1 MFVHSRIKRT
11 SLLLLQEKQALSSS
25 VLKLGDTRT
34 GIISLNAT
42 IHTHSVRHFWG
53 KEVSCSVATQD
64 ARDSSYSPSHKQG
77 LGDPPEYHF
86 RAPTELHCFSDDLII
101 A

>member
-1 MFVHSRIKRT
+1 M
-11 SLLLLQEKQALSSS
+11 
-25 VLKLGDTRT
+25 LKLGDART

-42 IHTHSVRHFWG
+42 IHTRAVRHFWG

-64 ARDSSYSPSHKQG
+64 ARQSSYSPSRKQG

-86 RAPTELHCFSDDLII
+86 RAPTELLCSSDDLII

>member
-1 MFVHSRIKRT
+1 M
-11 SLLLLQEKQALSSS
+11 
-25 VLKLGDTRT
+25 LKLGDTRT

-53 KEVSCSVATQD
+53 KEASYSVATQD
-64 ARDSSYSPSHKQG
+64 TRDSSYSPSHKQG
-77 LGDPPEYHF
+77 LGDLPEYHC
-86 RAPTELHCFSDDLII
+86 RASGELLSYSDDRTV